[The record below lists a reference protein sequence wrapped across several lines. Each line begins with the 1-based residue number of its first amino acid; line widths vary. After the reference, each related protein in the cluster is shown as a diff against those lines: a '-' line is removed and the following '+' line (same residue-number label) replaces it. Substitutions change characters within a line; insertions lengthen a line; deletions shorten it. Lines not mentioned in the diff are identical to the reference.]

1 MEQNKL
7 ENQIKAELANR
18 EIQPSHEAFEK
29 LDFMLSKNEV
39 KRKATFPWVH
49 IAASIM
55 VFFTI
60 SILFWKNE
68 PAQNIKRAVVEVIHK
83 ESKKPSIEEYY
94 KPEKVLA
101 PMNEKKSVVSKEK
114 QTVIK
119 SELELIAQNKDSEP
133 LPPKLIANKI
143 DVNPESISAI
153 AEKPIS
159 STIKSK
165 ITVDPN
171 FLLSKVDGEL
181 ELSFRDKVL
190 TKINKNYQEVKVVL
204 VTRNQQ

>member
-1 MEQNKL
+1 MEPNKL
-7 ENQIKAELANR
+7 ENQIKSELANR

-39 KRKATFPWVH
+39 KLKATFPWVH

-68 PAQNIKRAVVEVIHK
+68 PAQNIKRAVVEAIHK
-83 ESKKPSIEEYY
+83 ESKKSSIEEYH

-101 PMNEKKSVVSKEK
+101 PMNEKKLVVSKEK
-114 QTVIK
+114 QPVIK

-133 LPPKLIANKI
+133 LPTKLISNEI
-143 DVNPESISAI
+143 DIKSESII
-153 AEKPIS
+153 AVADKPIL

>member
-1 MEQNKL
+1 MEPNKL
-7 ENQIKAELANR
+7 ENHIKAELANR

-29 LDFMLSKNEV
+29 FDLMLSKKEV
-39 KRKATFPWVH
+39 QLKATFPWLY

-55 VFFTI
+55 FFFTI
-60 SILFWKNE
+60 SVLFWKKE
-68 PAQNIKRAVVEVIHK
+68 PVQNVNRVVVEAIHK
-83 ESKKPSIEEYY
+83 ESKKPPIEEYY
-94 KPEKVLA
+94 KPEMIMA
-101 PMNEKKSVVSKEK
+101 PTNEKKSVVSKEK
-114 QTVIK
+114 QPVIK
-119 SELELIAQNKDSEP
+119 SELELIVQNKDSIS
-133 LPPKLIANKI
+133 LPPKLNANTI

-159 STIKSK
+159 LAIKSK

-181 ELSFRDKVL
+181 EHSFRDKVL